1 MVEDDIGLP
10 GVLRH
15 HHHNSSAST
24 VSNVT
29 DDTTVVNVDCRIFCS
44 RNLAVNI
51 LPSLGTKNGKPE
63 AKSTTTTTTTTNDI
77 TFCV

>member
-29 DDTTVVNVDCRIFCS
+29 DDTTVVNVEYFAAGIW
-44 RNLAVNI
+44 L
-51 LPSLGTKNGKPE
+51 
-63 AKSTTTTTTTTNDI
+63 
-77 TFCV
+77 